1 MIKRQWILLSVIL
14 RYNGNGVQ
22 QIGVTL
28 EGASPHDSGRWTLR
42 VPTLE
47 YGDHWVTKHFMVTVG
62 NSSIIPETPRL
73 TTDMDL
79 PIYTRV
85 SYLLHVFLICIYV
98 RSMEASALSLI

>member
-1 MIKRQWILLSVIL
+1 MGLV
-14 RYNGNGVQ
+14 V
-22 QIGVTL
+22 

-85 SYLLHVFLICIYV
+85 SNLLHTYF
-98 RSMEASALSLI
+98 